1 MVKSSILE
9 IILEKITR
17 VFSLLL
23 AIKVALIYAILNSII
38 SAIITGLYM
47 TTDIKLSFKQ
57 DFITLVS
64 FIVSLLISART
75 SNAYNRY
82 LEGQSLW
89 TKIRLT
95 ILNLAGFIRIN
106 ITDEEQKEH
115 YTNILIYLVI
125 TVKDYLLTDSKD
137 MTGNNGVKNNIE
149 EIGEMKKII
158 ENINDYDEDT
168 LRKRLHL
175 IILNLNLFT
184 YEQEKKENEE
194 KDKPSKVNYDKLRDG
209 ILTLTECLS
218 GLEKVDRSIPFA
230 YSTLLSV
237 TTWIFSLSLS
247 FQLVADLQWVTV
259 PIVFF
264 STLFLFG
271 IIELAKEIENPF
283 GIDVHDLDLD
293 KFCEDIW
300 RDTKFIMTD
309 NEKDIKTFC
318 NKELECIKKF
328 KEIKNNETK
337 INI

>member
-1 MVKSSILE
+1 MVKSSISE

-75 SNAYNRY
+75 SNAYN
-82 LEGQSLW
+82 
-89 TKIRLT
+89 
-95 ILNLAGFIRIN
+95 
-106 ITDEEQKEH
+106 
-115 YTNILIYLVI
+115 
-125 TVKDYLLTDSKD
+125 
-137 MTGNNGVKNNIE
+137 
-149 EIGEMKKII
+149 
-158 ENINDYDEDT
+158 
-168 LRKRLHL
+168 
-175 IILNLNLFT
+175 
-184 YEQEKKENEE
+184 
-194 KDKPSKVNYDKLRDG
+194 SKVNYDKLRDG

-300 RDTKFIMTD
+300 
-309 NEKDIKTFC
+309 
-318 NKELECIKKF
+318 
-328 KEIKNNETK
+328 
-337 INI
+337 